1 MHGCLRRAPATEDR
15 SAGVLSPH
23 ASLKENLMGRMVA
36 AIVTS
41 VLLAASFVD
50 VASAGWSW

>member
-1 MHGCLRRAPATEDR
+1 
-15 SAGVLSPH
+15 
-23 ASLKENLMGRMVA
+23 MVA

-41 VLLAASFVD
+41 VLLAASVVD

>member
-1 MHGCLRRAPATEDR
+1 MTTPRTPE
-15 SAGVLSPH
+15 
-23 ASLKENLMGRMVA
+23 ENLMGKMVA
-36 AIVTS
+36 AIFAS

>member
-1 MHGCLRRAPATEDR
+1 V
-15 SAGVLSPH
+15 SAARPRPQRIVCGGVH
-23 ASLKENLMGRMVA
+23 AHSQRLKENLMGRMVA